1 MSAQPFPRQPPA
13 SESLSPPYA
22 LWVGVAIASGVAIG
36 AASSISL
43 TGAIALATAIGL
55 LIWVIPRPGIMLTAL
70 IASVFVQVI
79 TVGGVTI
86 ARICAP
92 IALLV
97 VVVALLRR
105 KATLQPAAPLGWAAA
120 YALWAVA
127 SGLWSTHLGNTLN
140 QIASLGIGLS
150 YMLAFAT
157 LLNNRRDVSRV
168 LYTVALVA
176 FAVGIYGMISSQG
189 RAGTDTGDANYFALV
204 EIVALPLVLALSA
217 DVRVRWLRIAL
228 YGAVLVIV
236 AAVFSSLSRGGLI
249 ALAAAVLGVVALPSR
264 TFFRSPKQKL
274 LVVLL
279 LVVATFGAYKL
290 TAQALSQRIEEVFT
304 TQGRTGSGRI
314 NAWRA
319 ASTSIRER
327 PFEGLGYGAFEP
339 SANELML
346 RTPGVDLS
354 NQRLRANGLEAHSAY
369 IGTLA
374 ELGIP
379 GLLLFV
385 GLFGSTAL
393 TIRRVAVSAAHAGAP
408 SSARLA
414 NALLISLLG
423 WAVASTFLSSETSR
437 PPWIV
442 IGICLALPKLVADEL
457 RRNEE
462 GETEPQP

>member
-1 MSAQPFPRQPPA
+1 MDQGLAA
-13 SESLSPPYA
+13 SYS
-22 LWVGVAIASGVAIG
+22 LWVAVAVGAGAAVG

-43 TGAIALATAIGL
+43 PGAIALATAIAL
-55 LIWVIPRPGIMLTAL
+55 LIWVIARPGIILIAL
-70 IASVFVQVI
+70 IGSVFVQVI

-97 VVVALLRR
+97 VAVALLRR
-105 KATLQPAAPLGWAAA
+105 RATLQPAAPLGWAAA

-127 SGLWSTHLGNTLN
+127 SGLWTTHLGNTLI
-140 QIASLGIGLS
+140 QLASLGIGLS

-157 LLNNRRDVSRV
+157 LLNSRRDASRV

-176 FAVGIYGMISSQG
+176 FAVGIYGMISSEG

-228 YGAVLVIV
+228 YGVVLVIV
-236 AAVFSSLSRGGLI
+236 AAVFSSLSRGGLV

-274 LVVLL
+274 IVVLL

-290 TAQALSQRIEEVFT
+290 TSQALSQRVEEVFT

-314 NAWRA
+314 NAWQA

-327 PFEGLGYGAFEP
+327 PFEGLGYGAFKP
-339 SANELML
+339 SANALML

-354 NQRLRANGLEAHSAY
+354 NQRLRTNGLEAHSAY

-374 ELGIP
+374 ELGLP
-379 GLLLFV
+379 GLLLFL

-393 TIRRVAVSAAHAGAP
+393 TIRRVATAAARAGAVL
-408 SSARLA
+408 SARLA

-423 WAVASTFLSSETSR
+423 WAVASIFLSSETSR

-457 RRNEE
+457 RRKDE
-462 GETEPQP
+462 GESEPQP